1 MGSSKDGRALHRP
14 WVRASII
21 AVGAVMVSASAIGG
35 GLWAAADDPDV
46 PGRDDI
52 HTAAPTCA
60 AVPEDT
66 LTEALPG
73 AVLESDDQ
81 GPLNGG
87 ENTACVW
94 STAGATD
101 GDRTILRVDLS
112 ARFTDASAEPIVTGD
127 EAATRAHQAVAPARG
142 EPVELPGTAGA
153 EVWRGQLPGTAE
165 LAFHTTN
172 LLVRVS
178 YTGESDGDPVAF
190 DDARDTAVEI
200 ATRIGET
207 L

>member
-1 MGSSKDGRALHRP
+1 MGASKDGRALHRP

-21 AVGAVMVSASAIGG
+21 AVGAVVVAAAAIGG
-35 GLWAAADDPDV
+35 GMWATADDPDL
-46 PGRDDI
+46 PGGDDT

-66 LTEALPG
+66 LAEVLPG
-73 AVLESDDQ
+73 AVLETDDQ

-87 ENTACVW
+87 ENTVCVW

-101 GDRTILRVDLS
+101 GDGTILRVDLS
-112 ARFTDASAEPIVTGD
+112 ARFTDASAEPAVSGD
-127 EAATRAHQAVAPARG
+127 EAAAMAHQAMVPARG
-142 EPVELPGTAGA
+142 EAVELPGAAGA

-172 LLVRVS
+172 LFVRVT
-178 YTGESDGDPVAF
+178 YTGESDGDPISF
-190 DDARDTAVEI
+190 EDARDTAVDV
-200 ATRIGET
+200 ATRIGEA

>member
-21 AVGAVMVSASAIGG
+21 AVGGVVVSAAAIGG

-46 PGRDDI
+46 PGGDDT
-52 HTAAPTCA
+52 HTASPGCA

-87 ENTACVW
+87 ENTVCVW
-94 STAGATD
+94 STAGATE
-101 GDRTILRVDLS
+101 GDRAILRVDLS

-127 EAATRAHQAVAPARG
+127 EAATRAHQAMAPARG
-142 EPVELPGTAGA
+142 EPLELPGTAGA
-153 EVWRGQLPGTAE
+153 EVWQGQLPGTAE

-178 YTGESDGDPVAF
+178 YTGESDGDPIAF